1 MSSHSFL
8 AEKWKL
14 VQPPLLPQAKV
25 SLAPKACEELLA
37 QQLSKNEHFKQDLN
51 STWQQIDDAM
61 KTIAL
66 ANHKSINY
74 IQCELY
80 LGQNSFHTRH
90 SKLSA
95 WNTFCWKKKKEY
107 DDTQLPG
114 GKNAL
119 MVLVQ
124 QASEEYKS
132 LSMEEKKALIEEY
145 AWYKEHKT
153 FGLRATTKSKVN
165 DIMQTLKAVKN
176 ELTSLRYCT
185 GAETMCRVALI
196 TFTNRRAIGELW
208 LAADLLQIC
217 RQGWFL
223 PSQPAEQR
231 FEIWEKQEIY
241 RVGTLL
247 AK

>member
-95 WNTFCWKKKKEY
+95 WNTFCWKKKRNMMM
-107 DDTQLPG
+107 LPG

-153 FGLRATTKSKVN
+153 FGLCATAKLKVN

-176 ELTSLRYCT
+176 ELTR
-185 GAETMCRVALI
+185 
-196 TFTNRRAIGELW
+196 
-208 LAADLLQIC
+208 
-217 RQGWFL
+217 FL